1 MGWAARAATG
11 VYDGAG
17 LVCGREDAVGETRA
31 DDETREQWRVW
42 RPVNTWPM
50 LCVCVCMCELCS
62 EFCKAIFSRTRSLV
76 GRRLCAAPP
85 PLLQRLSG
93 LLVYNVILQSDDR
106 EHLEPRDLL
115 LVFDQHI
122 RFEL

>member
-17 LVCGREDAVGETRA
+17 LVYGREDAVGETRA

-50 LCVCVCMCELCS
+50 CVCVY
-62 EFCKAIFSRTRSLV
+62 V
-76 GRRLCAAPP
+76 
-85 PLLQRLSG
+85 
-93 LLVYNVILQSDDR
+93 
-106 EHLEPRDLL
+106 
-115 LVFDQHI
+115 
-122 RFEL
+122 